1 MRCSSK
7 CSHQLF
13 GRFIAFFLTLKLL
26 PVPAS
31 TAFGL
36 YDSPLQWLQALIA
49 FTIFLALKTALWALL
64 IGSHAIW
71 FFVGKFLHL
80 CREFHT
86 DRSLGGE
93 FRSRGDYAKQQ

>member
-64 IGSHAIW
+64 IGSHAILMRYG
-71 FFVGKFLHL
+71 F
-80 CREFHT
+80 CREIP
-86 DRSLGGE
+86 SPLQGI
-93 FRSRGDYAKQQ
+93 SYKQIAKKLVPIP